1 MLFDSHAHLND
12 ARFDEDREALI
23 KKLQEEHVDLV
34 LNPGADIETS
44 ISSVELANKYDFI
57 YAAVGVHPHDVKDL
71 DDTAIDTL
79 RKLATENEKVVAI
92 GEIGLDYYYD
102 NSPREVQKEWFKK
115 QIELANELKLP
126 IIIHDRDAHQDTFE
140 IIKNTKSPEIG
151 CVLHC
156 YSGNVELAKEY
167 VKMGCYISI
176 PGTVTFKNNKKTR
189 EVAKELAGLKKFLE
203 EFTLIKEREPIEVNL
218 FEDYLIF
225 AQILGIA
232 KKVATQFKKLY
243 PEIIE
248 NYNYDFDD
256 IFLIYTISNS
266 GISSANAG
274 SYSSGGGGF
283 SSGGGRRWLF
293 RWSVDGMGSR

>member
-12 ARFDEDREALI
+12 ERFDEDREELI
-23 KKLQEEHVDLV
+23 ASLKEKQVDLV
-34 LNPGADIETS
+34 VNPGADIKSS
-44 ISSVELANKYDFI
+44 INSVNLANQYNFI
-57 YAAVGVHPHDVKDL
+57 YAAVGVHPHDVGEL

-79 RKLATENEKVVAI
+79 RKLATDNEKVVAI

-126 IIIHDRDAHQDTFE
+126 IIIHDRDAHGDTFE

-189 EVAKELAGLKKFLE
+189 EVAKEIPLE
-203 EFTLIKEREPIEVNL
+203 YLLIETDSPYMAPEPHRGKSNDPSLVAFVADKIAQEKGISYEAVCKATKEN
-218 FEDYLIF
+218 
-225 AQILGIA
+225 A
-232 KKVATQFKKLY
+232 KK
-243 PEIIE
+243 
-248 NYNYDFDD
+248 
-256 IFLIYTISNS
+256 
-266 GISSANAG
+266 
-274 SYSSGGGGF
+274 
-283 SSGGGRRWLF
+283 LF
-293 RWSVDGMGSR
+293 NIK

>member
-1 MLFDSHAHLND
+1 MKFIDTHAHYND
-12 ARFDEDREALI
+12 ENFKGIEDETI
-23 KKLQEEHVDLV
+23 KKCIDAGVDRIINV
-34 LNPGADIETS
+34 GYDVPSSIRSIELS
-44 ISSVELANKYDFI
+44 NKYEQI
-57 YAAVGVHPHDVKDL
+57 YAAIGIHPHDVDNFTAKDVL
-71 DDTAIDTL
+71 DVYNTYYNQKI
-79 RKLATENEKVVAI
+79 VAI

-189 EVAKELAGLKKFLE
+189 EVAKEIPLE
-203 EFTLIKEREPIEVNL
+203 YLLIETDSPYMAPEPHRGKRNDPSLVAFVADKI
-218 FEDYLIF
+218 
-225 AQILGIA
+225 AQE
-232 KKVATQFKKLY
+232 K
-243 PEIIE
+243 
-248 NYNYDFDD
+248 
-256 IFLIYTISNS
+256 
-266 GISSANAG
+266 GISYEKVCEATKENAK
-274 SYSSGGGGF
+274 
-283 SSGGGRRWLF
+283 RLF
-293 RWSVDGMGSR
+293 NIK